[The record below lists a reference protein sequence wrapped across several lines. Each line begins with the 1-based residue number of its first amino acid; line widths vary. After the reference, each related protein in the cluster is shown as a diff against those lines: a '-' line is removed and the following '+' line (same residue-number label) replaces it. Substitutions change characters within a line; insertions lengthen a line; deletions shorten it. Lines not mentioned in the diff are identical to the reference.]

1 MAGNSGSPLDGEFHQ
16 ATPLIP
22 PGPPAL
28 SPLLRSRSVPAGFLP
43 PATRFPLVLNAIFT
57 FLDFLGEGFRGSINF
72 ASSGVE
78 GADVW
83 HGAPPER
90 WLDLEAKLQMVVF
103 FEQGQ
108 QSKPFLSEF
117 CPCPPGAAEEQLPL
131 VAAETVPVAEP
142 SKISEEWRISFGI
155 QVVFCQTW
163 LPGWE

>member
-103 FEQGQ
+103 F
-108 QSKPFLSEF
+108 SRDNRANLF
-117 CPCPPGAAEEQLPL
+117 
-131 VAAETVPVAEP
+131 
-142 SKISEEWRISFGI
+142 
-155 QVVFCQTW
+155 
-163 LPGWE
+163 